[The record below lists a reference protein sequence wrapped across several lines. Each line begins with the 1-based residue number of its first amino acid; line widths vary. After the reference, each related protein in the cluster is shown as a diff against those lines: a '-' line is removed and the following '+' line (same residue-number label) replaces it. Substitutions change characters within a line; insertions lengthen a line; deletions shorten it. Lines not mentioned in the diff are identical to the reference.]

1 MIGLLR
7 RPVVLA
13 IVTVVR
19 FYQTAISPWLGPRC
33 RFDPTCSE
41 YALQAVNRYGPFVG
55 LWKTAGR
62 VLRCHPWSPGG
73 HDPP

>member
-1 MIGLLR
+1 MIALVR
-7 RPVVLA
+7 RMAVLA

-19 FYQTAISPWLGPRC
+19 FYQMAISPWLGPRC

-41 YALQAVNRYGPFVG
+41 YAIQAVGRYGPIKG
-55 LWKTAGR
+55 LWKTTGR
-62 VLRCHPWSPGG
+62 ILRCHPWSEGG